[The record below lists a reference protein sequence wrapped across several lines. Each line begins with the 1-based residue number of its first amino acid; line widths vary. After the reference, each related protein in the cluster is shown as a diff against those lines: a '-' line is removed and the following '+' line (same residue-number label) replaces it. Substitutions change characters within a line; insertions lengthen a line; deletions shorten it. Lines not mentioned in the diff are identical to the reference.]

1 MAVYQVLFHYVNL
14 TNSWVSK
21 PHTTRSVVL
30 GREMLQDDRE
40 GLSQPRLLGPLQ
52 NFKLRRSRCA

>member
-1 MAVYQVLFHYVNL
+1 
-14 TNSWVSK
+14 
-21 PHTTRSVVL
+21 VVL

-52 NFKLRRSRCA
+52 NF